1 MSIRCRPVSV
11 ALLGLFLWTTAC
23 SSYSQIEPGE
33 VADHDHVRVIMTDGV
48 QYDLYDPVI
57 EADSIRGREVREEAP
72 DYPYP
77 IQSIPLDQ
85 ISAIETTHVDA
96 AETALVVVGVTFVG
110 LTILAVATADL
121 SGLGGMQG
129 CCGDGLFPT
138 SP

>member
-33 VADHDHVRVIMTDGV
+33 VVDHDHIRVIMTDGV
-48 QYDLYDPVI
+48 QHDLYDPVI

-77 IQSIPLDQ
+77 ILAIPLD
-85 ISAIETTHVDA
+85 
-96 AETALVVVGVTFVG
+96 
-110 LTILAVATADL
+110 
-121 SGLGGMQG
+121 
-129 CCGDGLFPT
+129 
-138 SP
+138 